1 MGETEESSSFL
12 EGTFYGTGVNAEGL
26 LQEAYEEVLRR
37 VALGR
42 CQRCDYPL
50 LTTWRYCPSCGEQAV
65 IVPLA

>member
-26 LQEAYEEVLRR
+26 LQEAYEEV
-37 VALGR
+37 
-42 CQRCDYPL
+42 
-50 LTTWRYCPSCGEQAV
+50 TWRYCPSCGEQAV